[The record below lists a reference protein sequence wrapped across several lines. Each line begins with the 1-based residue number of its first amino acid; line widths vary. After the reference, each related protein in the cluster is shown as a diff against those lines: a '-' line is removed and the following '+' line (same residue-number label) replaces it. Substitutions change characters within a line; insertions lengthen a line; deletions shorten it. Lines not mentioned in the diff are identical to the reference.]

1 MQSPT
6 YLSPDTA
13 GGAVNAHEQEHVRHN
28 AEKASREG
36 LKATSTV
43 EIHLGVC
50 PE

>member
-6 YLSPDTA
+6 HLSPDMA
-13 GGAVNAHEQEHVRHN
+13 AGAVVAHEQEHVQHN

-43 EIHLGVC
+43 QIHLGVC